1 MYEFNIFYGTH
12 YFDYAIKKRYD
23 EIYNEIRSKTDN
35 YILQVDEKDFIDYL
49 VDKYS
54 FNLLTFHFDKESIE
68 EKNNTITYYL
78 PFEGDEELLKYRPNR
93 HLLWIKQTFIQEGC
107 VCFNIDYINDSERII
122 HEIDTIKNNIKE
134 QYINLEKEVKGYNS
148 SLPERITSYFKS
160 YKNEIIQK
168 NNNIA
173 SIGIPLRRKNNAQT
187 YAVSTP
193 KKKKIIH
200 IEPKITENNMLE
212 PTVSQED
219 YNYIL
224 KLINDGGKVFER
236 HPAIYENKDEES
248 LRDHLIFILTPHFE
262 GSVTGETF
270 NKGGKTDIL
279 LRYKNTNV
287 FVAECKF
294 WKGIKSYFDAINQ
307 LLSYLTWRDSKTAL
321 ILFVK
326 NKKITPIIEKIENG
340 TENHGN
346 FVKKEEP
353 TSESWLNYTF
363 HLNGDKSREL
373 KLAVLIFHIPSD
385 T

>member
-1 MYEFNIFYGTH
+1 MIVGTSIH
-12 YFDYAIKKRYD
+12 RYV
-23 EIYNEIRSKTDN
+23 IR
-35 YILQVDEKDFIDYL
+35 E
-49 VDKYS
+49 
-54 FNLLTFHFDKESIE
+54 NLLR
-68 EKNNTITYYL
+68 ITSFL
-78 PFEGDEELLKYRPNR
+78 
-93 HLLWIKQTFIQEGC
+93 FIQ
-107 VCFNIDYINDSERII
+107 
-122 HEIDTIKNNIKE
+122 DT
-134 QYINLEKEVKGYNS
+134 EKEVKGYNS

-326 NKKITPIIEKIENG
+326 NKEITPIIEKIENG